1 MPPSEATAISKANS
15 LKLVRIWYALG
26 MMMLIAVAVVSLLP
40 VLDVGVG
47 GSDKFLHLLTYFLL
61 AGWFGLLVRDR
72 VMLGW
77 TLAALIAYGALLELL
92 QGQTGYRFAEWG
104 DVVANSIGAL
114 AGVTLHFTLL
124 RRLFGILDDRLST
137 IFSS

>member
-40 VLDVGVG
+40 VPDVGV
-47 GSDKFLHLLTYFLL
+47 SDKFSHLFTYFLL

-92 QGQTGYRFAEWG
+92 QEQTG
-104 DVVANSIGAL
+104 
-114 AGVTLHFTLL
+114 
-124 RRLFGILDDRLST
+124 
-137 IFSS
+137 

>member
-26 MMMLIAVAVVSLLP
+26 MMMLIAVAAVSLLP
-40 VLDVGVG
+40 VPDVGV
-47 GSDKFLHLLTYFLL
+47 SDKFSHLFTYFLL
-61 AGWFGLLVRDR
+61 AGWFGLLARDR

-92 QGQTGYRFAEWG
+92 QGQTGYRYAEWG

-114 AGVTLHFTLL
+114 AGVTLHFTPL
-124 RRLFGILDDRLST
+124 RRLFGTLDDRLAR
-137 IFSS
+137 IFSN